1 MDRFI
6 REFER
11 DGFILFTLGSI
22 PSSKFMPKKY
32 VQTFVKVFS
41 RIPQRVI
48 WKWDDSSEIPENLSA
63 NVLLVDWVPQQDLLG

>member
-1 MDRFI
+1 MERFVKDC
-6 REFER
+6 EK

-22 PSSKFMPKKY
+22 PSSKFMPKKH

-48 WKWDDSSEIPENLSA
+48 WKWDDSSKIPENLSA
-63 NVLLVDWVPQQDLLG
+63 NVLLVDWLPQQDLLG